1 MNLFS
6 RLKNLKIIL
15 IDDDEWIRDAMR
27 LFFEDEGCALTAV
40 ETAEEAIAALGEQA
54 FDIIIADYR
63 LPGMD
68 GIDFFEFIHK
78 GTSRNAVKILI
89 TAYLNRSVRV
99 KAKKAGVHDLI
110 EKPFKPADIEE
121 SLSRLLK
128 MDHLPSTC
136 S

>member
-6 RLKNLKIIL
+6 RLKNLNIIL

-40 ETAEEAIAALGEQA
+40 ETAEEAIEAIGRQA
-54 FDIIIADYR
+54 FDIVIADYR

-68 GIDFFEFIHK
+68 GIDFFTFIQNK
-78 GTSRNAVKILI
+78 TADSTIKILI
-89 TAYLNRSVRV
+89 TAYLNRSVRAM
-99 KAKKAGVHDLI
+99 AKKAGVHDFI
-110 EKPFKPADIEE
+110 EKPFKPENIEE

-128 MDHLPSTC
+128 ITL
-136 S
+136 